1 MNRSFLISQ
10 RVIDTINS
18 LSETYRVNVSS
29 ALIGELILGEPSRG
43 NLTGEEALLFD
54 IIRDMVARDSVRVL

>member
-18 LSETYRVNVSS
+18 LSDEYRVNVSS
-29 ALIGELILGEPSRG
+29 ALIGELILGEPSRRF
-43 NLTGEEALLFD
+43 LTGEEAMLYD
-54 IIRDMVARDSVRVL
+54 IIRDMVTRDSRGM